1 MQWPRAVTDQLD
13 RVIAAHPLDPSIDE
27 GRLNALSGTLASLD
41 TELREQIQA
50 ATAAQVA
57 PLITALQ
64 ADGPVE
70 PDDLD
75 LIQLWLVGDAEYY
88 LKMENDF
95 PAWIAELNRL
105 IGVLRDLRSE
115 AVTPTTMSR
124 VEATVRDALRVS
136 ADIVFYR
143 QQEERVRSFQNAAKD
158 LSRDDKRMIA
168 DLLAASRRASPS
180 VARSSFRGRPPGRY
194 LDDRSE
200 CVQPCRVR
208 DAEVGP
214 SMA

>member
-1 MQWPRAVTDQLD
+1 MQWPRVVTDQLD
-13 RVIAAHPLDPSIDE
+13 RVVAAHPLDPSIDE
-27 GRLNALSGTLASLD
+27 GRLNALSGTLTSLD
-41 TELREQIQA
+41 AELREQIQA

-70 PDDLD
+70 PADLD

-115 AVTPTTMSR
+115 AVTPTTLSR

-158 LSRDDKRMIA
+158 LTRDDKRILA
-168 DLLAASRRASPS
+168 GLLAEKLQSRKT
-180 VARSSFRGRPPGRY
+180 
-194 LDDRSE
+194 
-200 CVQPCRVR
+200 
-208 DAEVGP
+208 
-214 SMA
+214 

>member
-1 MQWPRAVTDQLD
+1 MQWPRTVTDQLD

-143 QQEERVRSFQNAAKD
+143 QQEERVRSFHNAAMD
-158 LSRDDKRMIA
+158 LTRDDKRILA
-168 DLLAASRRASPS
+168 GLLAEKLQSRKT
-180 VARSSFRGRPPGRY
+180 
-194 LDDRSE
+194 
-200 CVQPCRVR
+200 
-208 DAEVGP
+208 
-214 SMA
+214 